1 MAKDKENK
9 DSNTRRCCATVAAA
23 HYLHGRL
30 EQQIESFAS
39 QYDLPSDELVS
50 RVGLLLAGDFLAEH
64 TVALHRVDLEEE
76 LQQKAAEAFQ
86 EFFQSQHAAK
96 KVAKKAAKK
105 EEKAAKKPHLVAKT
119 KASSSAGNKDYW
131 AKLSPL
137 QRKREVAR
145 RKKVSVA
152 KKAAAA

>member
-96 KVAKKAAKK
+96 KK

-152 KKAAAA
+152 KKAAAVKAAA